1 MRRLAFA
8 AAALLVA
15 VLVLAQ
21 ELEVIVTYL
30 FTLSPQTSALTVRY
44 PMPLSP
50 VTDARR
56 VFLSSALA
64 RQPVTDA
71 RRVFLSSALA
81 RQLRSTAVM
90 YGVNL
95 LTGFYHYS
103 VTEYPP
109 PVNLVLPRISS
120 VTASTG
126 AITLMY
132 TIPVNATIQPPPPS
146 QPPEEQQPP
155 GEPGQPGQ
163 PPEEQPPPQP
173 PEEQPPSQP
182 PEQPPGE
189 QPPEEQPPSGQPPAG
204 GQPPQE
210 QPPEEQEEEQK
221 PVGLGEAAYR
231 SSTGLLYYTALAL
244 LLAAVAVAALAAG
257 YAYRRRAVIVIEVP
271 SLKR

>member
-21 ELEVIVTYL
+21 GVEVIVTYL

-44 PMPLSP
+44 PMPLPP
-50 VTDARR
+50 VTDAQR
-56 VFLSSALA
+56 VLLSSAF
-64 RQPVTDA
+64 V
-71 RRVFLSSALA
+71 

-155 GEPGQPGQ
+155 GDQHPEQPG
-163 PPEEQPPPQP
+163 QP

-182 PEQPPGE
+182 PEEQPPGEPGQPGQPPGE
-189 QPPEEQPPSGQPPAG
+189 QSPGEEPS
-204 GQPPQE
+204 
-210 QPPEEQEEEQK
+210 EEEGGG
-221 PVGLGEAAYR
+221 PVGFGEVVYH
-231 SSTGLLYYTALAL
+231 GLSGPLPYIVVAL
-244 LLAAVAVAALAAG
+244 LLVFVAALTVVG
-257 YAYRRRAVIVIEVP
+257 VRRTRRTVIVIEGP
-271 SLKR
+271 RLGTKK